1 MADDDDLVE
10 DKAAGGR
17 KKYILLAVVGV
28 FLIGLS
34 VGGTLLA
41 MKFLGTGPDSGVA
54 EGEVAEGEAEEAEAE
69 EVVKAPAI
77 YYPLKPTIIVNF
89 NARGKQRFLQAEV
102 SLLVRDNDVVAA
114 IEEHSMM
121 LQHGLL
127 MLFSG
132 QDYTELQT
140 PEGKELLRQEALAE
154 VRRLLEQEIGKPGV
168 EQLLFTNLV
177 MQ

>member
-1 MADDDDLVE
+1 MAEADE
-10 DKAAGGR
+10 QAAGSGG
-17 KKYILLAVVGV
+17 KKKLILIVVIALV
-28 FLIGLS
+28 LIGAS

-41 MKFLGTGPDSGVA
+41 TKFLGGDQGAGDAAAAPEAAVA
-54 EGEVAEGEAEEAEAE
+54 EPAA
-69 EVVKAPAI
+69 KAKSSAI
-77 YYPLKPTIIVNF
+77 YFPLKPTIIVNF

-102 SLLVRDNDVVAA
+102 SLLVRDFKVVTA

-127 MLFSG
+127 MLFSA

-140 PEGKELLRQEALAE
+140 AEGKELLRQQALAE
-154 VRRLLEQEIGKPGV
+154 VQRLLEQEIGEPGV